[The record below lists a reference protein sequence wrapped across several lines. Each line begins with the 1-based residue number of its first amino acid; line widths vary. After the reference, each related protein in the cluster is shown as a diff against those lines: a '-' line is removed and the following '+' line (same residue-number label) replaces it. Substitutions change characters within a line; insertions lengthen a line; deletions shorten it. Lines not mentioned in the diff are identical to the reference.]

1 MTDDGFKLN
10 IYYYS
15 VDSAPPPLVVEIANK
30 KSHAKHVTIASV
42 VLENLT
48 PTQKSGLTSESG
60 DCFCFTSDPFIPESL
75 SICNLPDGVKSLDVF
90 LPAEKVVR
98 DIMQRYHHLERSQD
112 AMTKMLL
119 QDKVLDP
126 KEYSELKKTRRPD
139 EIFMHAFL
147 RLRKV
152 ASIDDFSSDW
162 QNDDLAIYVLA
173 EKLESAIQEVK
184 KKEEEVHATKVAN
197 AAMEKEKNA
206 LSRRLKF
213 VYETSKETENELK
226 REVRTLEIRRL
237 AQQKLDLEQE
247 VASLSEEKK
256 ESVGEKER
264 LTDALQQEKE
274 RTLAQTRE
282 IRRLQRTLFPVH
294 LRCLIDNARKR
305 LMKAVMGDL
314 PKDYSWHK
322 FIQQPHTSSSPMLQ
336 AYLRSRSITVSPLTP
351 RDFETIYDKE
361 GRDRLNEAVHEAS
374 PEELKFVVEIERNA
388 EKKAVYQRLL
398 EYQR

>member
-1 MTDDGFKLN
+1 
-10 IYYYS
+10 
-15 VDSAPPPLVVEIANK
+15 
-30 KSHAKHVTIASV
+30 
-42 VLENLT
+42 
-48 PTQKSGLTSESG
+48 
-60 DCFCFTSDPFIPESL
+60 
-75 SICNLPDGVKSLDVF
+75 
-90 LPAEKVVR
+90 
-98 DIMQRYHHLERSQD
+98 MQRYHHLERSQD

-184 KKEEEVHATKVAN
+184 KKEEEVHAAKVAN

-226 REVRTLEIRRL
+226 REVTFYQKKCRALETATPEALEIRRL

-282 IRRLQRTLFPVH
+282 IRRLQRTLFPVY